1 MEKCKIK
8 LINNLKSIKIKTFK
22 TWRWISNKLK
32 AKEKE
37 MAKYRIM
44 ERLMIYKKMSSQNWM
59 IWRIKTNKTN
69 MTMRLTTKIK
79 TNKESKTTNKL
90 TNQMMTYH
98 SFQDRL
104 ILTIRK
110 IKQKGKK
117 GNSINSCNYH

>member
-44 ERLMIYKKMSSQNWM
+44 ERLTIYKKMSSQNWM

-69 MTMRLTTKIK
+69 MKMRLTTKIK

-90 TNQMMTYH
+90 MNQMMTYH

-117 GNSINSCNYH
+117 GN